1 MVCFFEELCPYLL
14 TWFCSFVF
22 WIPSHS
28 LAPWFS
34 VVVFVLLRK
43 FYFGSLLE
51 WFLFWLG
58 DARQN
63 LTDSTCLSCWG
74 LVAQKINKSN
84 PGMNLNVW
92 NKMLL
97 KHRKKVAGRVRLRP
111 TRNVDSV
118 LKNAHIWG
126 VWGRNNEGSSAEG
139 EEEFQKLFGS
149 YSVQI
154 WSLPRKK
161 VVMQRFI
168 PIVRIL

>member
-1 MVCFFEELCPYLL
+1 MVCFLEALCPYLL

-43 FYFGSLLE
+43 IYFGSLLE

-74 LVAQKINKSN
+74 LVAQKINKQN

-92 NKMLL
+92 KKLLSKYRKRLPVESDSGRLVMLIL
-97 KHRKKVAGRVRLRP
+97 FSRTL
-111 TRNVDSV
+111 
-118 LKNAHIWG
+118 IF
-126 VWGRNNEGSSAEG
+126 
-139 EEEFQKLFGS
+139 EEFGAEITKVRVQKEKKNFKNYSGHIQSKFGHFRGKKLWCKDLF
-149 YSVQI
+149 
-154 WSLPRKK
+154 R
-161 VVMQRFI
+161 
-168 PIVRIL
+168 